1 MGKLTISAAEEIL
14 SKHGFMLRTT
24 KTQGQEPSNQSRV
37 IFKQDTG
44 RSRDLEIKEQA
55 LSEIMENRKVSREQ
69 AEAILSNP
77 F

>member
-1 MGKLTISAAEEIL
+1 MAGLTLIRMDEIL
-14 SKHGFMLRTT
+14 SKHGIMPLTT
-24 KTQGQEPSNQSRV
+24 KTQGQEPSNQSRG

-44 RSRDLEIKEQA
+44 RNRDLAIKEQA